1 MDEASW
7 PTTVFVSLFG
17 ATITFA
23 LFRWELRNI
32 QTCKWLQARAS
43 DIEKDELELTFGQFY
58 GRAKQK
64 PFLGIKWGKTEAEKL
79 LYTTTIVAWLSLPAI
94 VAMIKYL

>member
-1 MDEASW
+1 MANDGVLGLALRRNEC
-7 PTTVFVSLFG
+7 
-17 ATITFA
+17 TFA
-23 LFRWELRNI
+23 LFRWEGPGNI
-32 QTCKWLQARAS
+32 RHAEMAPGSDLAS